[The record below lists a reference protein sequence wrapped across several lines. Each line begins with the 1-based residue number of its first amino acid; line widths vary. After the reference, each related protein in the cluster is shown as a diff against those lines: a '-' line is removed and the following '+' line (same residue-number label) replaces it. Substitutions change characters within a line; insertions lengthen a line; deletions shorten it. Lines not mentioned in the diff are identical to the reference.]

1 MAAGL
6 GVLFLKLRQWR
17 PLPSG
22 WFPWRLRDAARP
34 DVLGAVAIFPLV
46 SILSRL
52 NQALLPY
59 EALVGGLEAGLEA
72 PLMMTH
78 DAWANMLYAGV
89 VSVCAPVWEE
99 FLFRGFLL
107 ASLTAF
113 MPTSAAVLSSSALF
127 AVAHF
132 AAERILPLTLLGV
145 GLGCV
150 FVRTRNLASC
160 VLLHSLW
167 NATVFLELLA

>member
-1 MAAGL
+1 
-6 GVLFLKLRQWR
+6 
-17 PLPSG
+17 
-22 WFPWRLRDAARP
+22 
-34 DVLGAVAIFPLV
+34 
-46 SILSRL
+46 
-52 NQALLPY
+52 
-59 EALVGGLEAGLEA
+59 
-72 PLMMTH
+72 MMTH